1 MYNFHF
7 GYLSRLYIRHFKTFI
22 RVISVWVTFTFT
34 KVIFSPD
41 IVLYAVVHLLLLDW
55 ILLTPHT
62 TGGYYW
68 VLSDGCMTDLEDKD
82 YFSYKYI

>member
-1 MYNFHF
+1 MPDMVISQPIVNTMCKYMYNFHF

-41 IVLYAVVHLLLLDW
+41 IVLYAVVHLLLLD
-55 ILLTPHT
+55 
-62 TGGYYW
+62 
-68 VLSDGCMTDLEDKD
+68 
-82 YFSYKYI
+82 